1 MLTGAPPGQEWYEAQ
16 FELPGELFKFD
27 FVVMDKATGG
37 VDNNRA
43 RVSCLDLCVPDK
55 CMGWQVLLCCY
66 QC

>member
-43 RVSCLDLCVPDK
+43 RVSHLQCFIDRECVF
-55 CMGWQVLLCCY
+55 MEFGFLLHIL
-66 QC
+66 